1 MRRRKHKN
9 DHNHSKNGYV
19 AGNPRYSRKGSKMKN
34 NPDLV
39 FAASVA
45 VGFFLTGA
53 TIALAGIALE
63 IIVLH

>member
-1 MRRRKHKN
+1 MAP
-9 DHNHSKNGYV
+9 HNLKKEN
-19 AGNPRYSRKGSKMKN
+19 KMKN

-45 VGFFLTGA
+45 AGFFLTGA